1 MTAKAREFL
10 DFWIENSVHAAEQY
24 GTPGASQD
32 VAELARRCIEMA
44 GQQGLTEQDLR
55 DAAGDITDYI
65 RIRRRRRT
73 GRKPIVPNSSGHGL
87 ASRPELAA
95 EAAKQQVRFSNVSA
109 TDSTCVIARLNAR
122 CA

>member
-44 GQQGLTEQDLR
+44 GQQGLTEQDLH
-55 DAAGDITDYI
+55 DAAGDITEYI
-65 RIRRRRRT
+65 RT
-73 GRKPIVPNSSGHGL
+73 TLKAANRKE
-87 ASRPELAA
+87 ADRP
-95 EAAKQQVRFSNVSA
+95 K
-109 TDSTCVIARLNAR
+109 
-122 CA
+122 

>member
-10 DFWIENSVHAAEQY
+10 DFWIENSVRAAERY

-32 VAELARRCIEMA
+32 VAELAHRCVEMA

-65 RIRRRRRT
+65 RIRLKAAN
-73 GRKPIVPNSSGHGL
+73 RKE
-87 ASRPELAA
+87 ADRP
-95 EAAKQQVRFSNVSA
+95 K
-109 TDSTCVIARLNAR
+109 
-122 CA
+122 

>member
-1 MTAKAREFL
+1 MTVKAREFL

-44 GQQGLTEQDLR
+44 GQQGLTEQELR

-65 RIRRRRRT
+65 RIRLKAVNREE
-73 GRKPIVPNSSGHGL
+73 
-87 ASRPELAA
+87 ADRP
-95 EAAKQQVRFSNVSA
+95 K
-109 TDSTCVIARLNAR
+109 
-122 CA
+122 